1 MCGPGPARSL
11 SKLLWKFPV
20 KGCILMDSIYHQRR
34 ILSKRIN
41 TLQCKAQRKDQH
53 RKQKR
58 QEIDPPSVSLFFVF
72 FRFLYSYWSH
82 FISSSVCSNSR
93 PFCSGQLNYLSAVI
107 FWNTVISFPSF
118 FWSSVFCKSNIC
130 VLLYRLLINLNIFA
144 KQIIACFLLYHV
156 FVKLLRI
163 FFRAKEKSCHILGDT
178 ENSAD
183 VTASFW
189 RNLCTLIHRSLHG
202 CNY

>member
-1 MCGPGPARSL
+1 MCRPGPARSL

-34 ILSKRIN
+34 IFSKRIN

-118 FWSSVFCKSNIC
+118 FPTVSCFCEITAN
-130 VLLYRLLINLNIFA
+130 
-144 KQIIACFLLYHV
+144 
-156 FVKLLRI
+156 
-163 FFRAKEKSCHILGDT
+163 FFRAKEKSCHIIGDT

>member
-1 MCGPGPARSL
+1 MCRPGPARSL

-34 ILSKRIN
+34 IFSKRIN

-82 FISSSVCSNSR
+82 FISSSVCSNSS

-107 FWNTVISFPSF
+107 F

-130 VLLYRLLINLNIFA
+130 VLLYRMLINLNIFA

-163 FFRAKEKSCHILGDT
+163 FSEQKKKA
-178 ENSAD
+178 
-183 VTASFW
+183 VT
-189 RNLCTLIHRSLHG
+189 SLETQKTPPT
-202 CNY
+202 